1 MTASYVP
8 VESLLESRA
17 FRRLLAFSL
26 ALHVALFL
34 IMTLRPHR
42 SAVLISPSPVMV
54 NVVDMPKPA
63 GAAPVRKAA
72 AKPPP
77 PKPKPEAKPE
87 PPKPKPKVDEI
98 VIPKEPAPLAAKPK
112 PAAKPELAAKPE
124 PAPKSAEEL
133 LAELTKKVEARNP
146 PSQPAAAAESG
157 AAAPIAGGPGV
168 FDPTLSPWVAR
179 VRTVVHSNWSGAQ
192 LCKAVPVFTLEVDEN
207 GALPTSSSRSRPATA
222 TATSRPSA
230 RSASPIRFPRLARG
244 ALALEL
250 GMNPKDTL

>member
-8 VESLLESRA
+8 AESLLESRA

-54 NVVDMPKPA
+54 NVVDVPKPA
-63 GAAPVRKAA
+63 GAAPARKPA

-112 PAAKPELAAKPE
+112 PAAKPE

-157 AAAPIAGGPGV
+157 PTAPIAGGPGV

-192 LCKAVPVFTLEVDEN
+192 LCKAVPVFTLEVDES
-207 GALPTSSSRSRPATA
+207 GALRDLELAKSSGDRYCDESAERAIRKSDPLPA
-222 TATSRPSA
+222 P
-230 RSASPIRFPRLARG
+230 PRG